1 MRIASM
7 FARRT
12 DAIPVSWNFTPLT
25 IYIAVRDRPRGA
37 ATVPYGYAAR
47 TRYAPAAFDADCT
60 LCTTGRGIPTIDSP
74 QHETVCTNERT
85 HPTTLSS
92 NFRVP
97 RVESRPCPPGQQDR
111 SVLQNSNMTMCT
123 RARSQASQYTLS
135 DIRLKQ
141 HLGSARHQ
149 SDSLPFKRPRGRGRC
164 ARGSW

>member
-1 MRIASM
+1 MRHLSSSAQKQTRFPFPNVYAADDLYS
-7 FARRT
+7 R
-12 DAIPVSWNFTPLT
+12 S
-25 IYIAVRDRPRGA
+25 DRPRGA
-37 ATVPYGYAAR
+37 ATVPCGYAR
-47 TRYAPAAFDADCT
+47 TRYAAHSMRIVV
-60 LCTTGRGIPTIDSP
+60 CTTGGVYRLSTPPTR
-74 QHETVCTNERT
+74 ETVCTNERT

-141 HLGSARHQ
+141 RLGSARHQ
-149 SDSLPFKRPRGRGRC
+149 SQDSLPFKRPRGRGRC